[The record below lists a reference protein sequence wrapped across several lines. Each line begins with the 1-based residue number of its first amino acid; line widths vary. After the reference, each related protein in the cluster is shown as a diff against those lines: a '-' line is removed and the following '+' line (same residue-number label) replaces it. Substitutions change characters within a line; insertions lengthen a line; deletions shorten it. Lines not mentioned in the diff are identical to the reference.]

1 MPLAK
6 REIKS
11 TLPAASILT
20 KPKPNNRRSA
30 IKHPAIQ
37 PRRMQ
42 LRNKQRQTKRAIS
55 ITLINNLKHP
65 EIHIGIKPN
74 QKKQA
79 AKIRNNPTNKL
90 PIRAM
95 ENFAKIN

>member
-20 KPKPNNRRSA
+20 KPKPNNKRSA

-79 AKIRNNPTNKL
+79 AKIRKNPTNKL